1 MAKHDKKSKKKDKII
16 LDPDME
22 ASPTSRMDNDKS
34 PMKTEKKNV
43 KEGTMATGIF
53 SQDTRKVNQAGLKFV
68 KELQRKPSPQ
78 KMEDLI
84 ANYFGMDDEML
95 DAMQIM
101 TEPAN
106 KGKFDRIDPREV
118 LLGRIM
124 IGKFAINDPAALQ
137 LAKALV
143 KMGVKQAIEINYD
156 LGFGG
161 AGTNAKPITK
171 KIRVDVKHIESMIDK
186 YKQTDLPQLTFG
198 EEYDIAFNTKAIVKQ
213 WKQKIIEGRGRPSAG
228 GDTGGDIEHIQV
240 QLRKVIN
247 LRGAKPVEFQNGK
260 KVTNI
265 KPRDAEYALKKINDM
280 RGANDKH
287 KAVKYIFAKPEN
299 LAKFIKD
306 KESY

>member
-1 MAKHDKKSKKKDKII
+1 M
-16 LDPDME
+16 
-22 ASPTSRMDNDKS
+22 ND
-34 PMKTEKKNV
+34 
-43 KEGTMATGIF
+43 
-53 SQDTRKVNQAGLKFV
+53 
-68 KELQRKPSPQ
+68 
-78 KMEDLI
+78 
-84 ANYFGMDDEML
+84 
-95 DAMQIM
+95 
-101 TEPAN
+101 
-106 KGKFDRIDPREV
+106 
-118 LLGRIM
+118 
-124 IGKFAINDPAALQ
+124 Q
-137 LAKALV
+137 LAKLVENDLSIFSLDYFSVILGISPSKGARSPLLWNKVYNRERKNIQMIPLDVRPENIKAVFELLECNPKCLGGAIAVPYKETIFKFIEDQLPENIKQIGAVNCFYRQKKDSKNKFTGTNTDGEAALDP
-143 KMGVKQAIEINYD
+143 IYDIIND
-156 LGFGG
+156 RPTTIAVLGFGG
-161 AGTNAKPITK
+161 AGTNAPAVNK
-171 KIRVDVKHIESMIDK
+171 KMRIDIKHIESMIDK
-186 YKQTDLPQLTFG
+186 FKQTDLPQITFG
-198 EEYDIAFNTKAIVKQ
+198 EQYDIAFNTKAIVKE